1 MADDYFT
8 KAEKI
13 KQKVRN
19 LDWEKK
25 IKLLEKDFEDKKFS
39 KEEFLDKKRQVY
51 SEVLDQMSE
60 INQEKMK
67 LNKDHSA
74 EPIEDDYLSDE
85 DLEIFQEQ
93 LTPFQ
98 YMSLTKDYLG
108 EFDSQ
113 DIVFSD
119 DFRKFENLENFVH
132 WECVK
137 KIEKLRI
144 HNNYFS
150 CEFMDKNELVIK
162 DIACLNELSKLE
174 ELVFDDE
181 GNLGDRIKVDY
192 FSSKQLSNIKQ
203 LEIHGLWD
211 LSFLQNSFSDNH
223 NIYETLEIIKN
234 DLKTLERA
242 VYSGSIEA
250 TTSTNE
256 QSNIELD
263 SNSEDVLT
271 RHLLKLSEVEDQ
283 FRQLTNKFEEIN
295 FKLDKLSNRL
305 SKIQADNQIRFQDIE
320 SAITSGAITTQLSS
334 KPKTDSKS
342 EILPGSSQPQD
353 LGSISYK
360 DTETSETSQQIQS
373 VNTTATVL
381 TETFQA
387 EEKILPQELSP
398 KKQYEFATS
407 FLKVGDYS
415 TAERAFREFVLSN
428 SEHEL
433 AGSAQ
438 YWYAETFRIRQL
450 YTDAAS
456 AYLEGYQKY
465 PKGNKAPINL
475 LKLGVSMVQIGEKD
489 QGCKMINGVELQY
502 PKANQSVIQKAKY
515 ESKKF
520 ECIKEDS

>member
-1 MADDYFT
+1 MRFT
-8 KAEKI
+8 
-13 KQKVRN
+13 
-19 LDWEKK
+19 L
-25 IKLLEKDFEDKKFS
+25 KLLLLILF
-39 KEEFLDKKRQVY
+39 
-51 SEVLDQMSE
+51 
-60 INQEKMK
+60 
-67 LNKDHSA
+67 
-74 EPIEDDYLSDE
+74 
-85 DLEIFQEQ
+85 
-93 LTPFQ
+93 
-98 YMSLTKDYLG
+98 
-108 EFDSQ
+108 
-113 DIVFSD
+113 
-119 DFRKFENLENFVH
+119 NL
-132 WECVK
+132 
-137 KIEKLRI
+137 I
-144 HNNYFS
+144 
-150 CEFMDKNELVIK
+150 
-162 DIACLNELSKLE
+162 
-174 ELVFDDE
+174 
-181 GNLGDRIKVDY
+181 
-192 FSSKQLSNIKQ
+192 
-203 LEIHGLWD
+203 
-211 LSFLQNSFSDNH
+211 FLQNSFSDNH

-242 VYSGSIEA
+242 VYSGSIEVA
-250 TTSTNE
+250 TSTNE

-305 SKIQADNQIRFQDIE
+305 SKIQADNQIRFQDLEI
-320 SAITSGAITTQLSS
+320 AISSGEITTQLSS

-373 VNTTATVL
+373 VDTTATVV

>member
-1 MADDYFT
+1 MRFT
-8 KAEKI
+8 
-13 KQKVRN
+13 
-19 LDWEKK
+19 
-25 IKLLEKDFEDKKFS
+25 
-39 KEEFLDKKRQVY
+39 
-51 SEVLDQMSE
+51 
-60 INQEKMK
+60 
-67 LNKDHSA
+67 
-74 EPIEDDYLSDE
+74 
-85 DLEIFQEQ
+85 
-93 LTPFQ
+93 
-98 YMSLTKDYLG
+98 
-108 EFDSQ
+108 
-113 DIVFSD
+113 
-119 DFRKFENLENFVH
+119 
-132 WECVK
+132 
-137 KIEKLRI
+137 
-144 HNNYFS
+144 
-150 CEFMDKNELVIK
+150 
-162 DIACLNELSKLE
+162 SKLII
-174 ELVFDDE
+174 LILF
-181 GNLGDRIKVDY
+181 Y
-192 FSSKQLSNIKQ
+192 
-203 LEIHGLWD
+203 

-242 VYSGSIEA
+242 VYSGSIEVK
-250 TTSTNE
+250 TSSNE
-256 QSNIELD
+256 QSNIELN

-320 SAITSGAITTQLSS
+320 SAISSGGGVTTQLSS
-334 KPKTDSKS
+334 KPKTDTKS

-360 DTETSETSQQIQS
+360 DTETSETSQQIES
-373 VNTTATVL
+373 VDTTATVV

-387 EEKILPQELSP
+387 EEKILPQDLSP

-415 TAERAFREFVLSN
+415 TAERAFREFVLDN

>member
-1 MADDYFT
+1 MRF
-8 KAEKI
+8 KFKLI
-13 KQKVRN
+13 LIVLFN
-19 LDWEKK
+19 L
-25 IKLLEKDFEDKKFS
+25 
-39 KEEFLDKKRQVY
+39 
-51 SEVLDQMSE
+51 
-60 INQEKMK
+60 
-67 LNKDHSA
+67 
-74 EPIEDDYLSDE
+74 
-85 DLEIFQEQ
+85 IF
-93 LTPFQ
+93 
-98 YMSLTKDYLG
+98 
-108 EFDSQ
+108 
-113 DIVFSD
+113 
-119 DFRKFENLENFVH
+119 
-132 WECVK
+132 C
-137 KIEKLRI
+137 
-144 HNNYFS
+144 
-150 CEFMDKNELVIK
+150 
-162 DIACLNELSKLE
+162 
-174 ELVFDDE
+174 
-181 GNLGDRIKVDY
+181 
-192 FSSKQLSNIKQ
+192 
-203 LEIHGLWD
+203 
-211 LSFLQNSFSDNH
+211 QNSFSDNH

-242 VYSGSIEA
+242 VYSGSIEISA
-250 TTSTNE
+250 STNQ
-256 QSNIELD
+256 QSNIDLD

-271 RHLLKLSEVEDQ
+271 RHLLKLSEVEGQ

-320 SAITSGAITTQLSS
+320 SAISSGDNTTQLSS
-334 KPKTDSKS
+334 KPKTDTTKS

-353 LGSISYK
+353 LGTISYK
-360 DTETSETSQQIQS
+360 DNETSETSQQIQS
-373 VNTTATVL
+373 VDTTATVV

-387 EEKILPQELSP
+387 EEKILPQDLSP
-398 KKQYEFATS
+398 EKQYEFATS

-465 PKGNKAPINL
+465 PKGTKAPINL

>member
-1 MADDYFT
+1 MRFT
-8 KAEKI
+8 
-13 KQKVRN
+13 
-19 LDWEKK
+19 L
-25 IKLLEKDFEDKKFS
+25 KLIFI
-39 KEEFLDKKRQVY
+39 
-51 SEVLDQMSE
+51 VLF
-60 INQEKMK
+60 I
-67 LNKDHSA
+67 
-74 EPIEDDYLSDE
+74 
-85 DLEIFQEQ
+85 
-93 LTPFQ
+93 
-98 YMSLTKDYLG
+98 
-108 EFDSQ
+108 
-113 DIVFSD
+113 
-119 DFRKFENLENFVH
+119 
-132 WECVK
+132 
-137 KIEKLRI
+137 
-144 HNNYFS
+144 
-150 CEFMDKNELVIK
+150 
-162 DIACLNELSKLE
+162 
-174 ELVFDDE
+174 
-181 GNLGDRIKVDY
+181 
-192 FSSKQLSNIKQ
+192 
-203 LEIHGLWD
+203 

-242 VYSGSIEA
+242 VYSGSIEIK
-250 TTSTNE
+250 TSANE
-256 QSNIELD
+256 QSNIDLD

-320 SAITSGAITTQLSS
+320 AVISSGESTTQLSS
-334 KPKTDSKS
+334 KPKTDTTKS

-373 VNTTATVL
+373 VDTTATVV

-387 EEKILPQELSP
+387 EEKILPQDLSP
-398 KKQYEFATS
+398 EKQYEFATS

-428 SEHEL
+428 GEHEL

>member
-1 MADDYFT
+1 
-8 KAEKI
+8 
-13 KQKVRN
+13 
-19 LDWEKK
+19 
-25 IKLLEKDFEDKKFS
+25 
-39 KEEFLDKKRQVY
+39 
-51 SEVLDQMSE
+51 
-60 INQEKMK
+60 
-67 LNKDHSA
+67 
-74 EPIEDDYLSDE
+74 
-85 DLEIFQEQ
+85 
-93 LTPFQ
+93 
-98 YMSLTKDYLG
+98 
-108 EFDSQ
+108 
-113 DIVFSD
+113 
-119 DFRKFENLENFVH
+119 LEN
-132 WECVK
+132 
-137 KIEKLRI
+137 I
-144 HNNYFS
+144 
-150 CEFMDKNELVIK
+150 
-162 DIACLNELSKLE
+162 
-174 ELVFDDE
+174 
-181 GNLGDRIKVDY
+181 
-192 FSSKQLSNIKQ
+192 Q
-203 LEIHGLWD
+203 
-211 LSFLQNSFSDNH
+211 
-223 NIYETLEIIKN
+223 N

-242 VYSGSIEA
+242 VYSGSIEVNK
-250 TTSTNE
+250 SVGENLDVK
-256 QSNIELD
+256 LD

-271 RHLLKLSEVEDQ
+271 RHLLKLSEVENQ
-283 FRQLTNKFEEIN
+283 FRELTNKFEEIN

-305 SKIQADNQIRFQDIE
+305 SKVQADNQIRFQDIE
-320 SAITSGAITTQLSS
+320 TVISSGEITEKLSS
-334 KPKTDSKS
+334 KIKKNSN
-342 EILPGSSQPQD
+342 EVLPGSSQPQD

-373 VNTTATVL
+373 IDTTGSVV

-387 EEKILPQELSP
+387 EEKILPQDLTP
-398 KKQYEFATS
+398 KEQYELATS

-428 SEHEL
+428 GEHEL